1 LVSIGEP
8 LAPGELLTAISVPRW
23 AGAQMAY
30 VEYARTRGDWALA
43 GAAVVVAPRTH
54 AAIALLGAGTAPVR
68 ATGAER
74 ALVAGASRR
83 RTAELAAREVA
94 DDYRR
99 ALLQALVER
108 ALERVVR

>member
-1 LVSIGEP
+1 MGWCPDGIRRVR
-8 LAPGELLTAISVPRW
+8 AH
-23 AGAQMAY
+23 
-30 VEYARTRGDWALA
+30 ARRLGTA
-43 GAAVVVAPRTH
+43 GAAVVVAPCTH
-54 AAIALLGAGTAPVR
+54 AAIALLGAGAAPVR

-74 ALVAGASRR
+74 ALVAGASVR